1 MHPIEHL
8 RYLARAGHVD
18 APDLVLETASALS
31 GLVLDPASVVVTTR
45 RIVERHPLC
54 GPLWWLCAHVVTAS
68 EPYEAL
74 RDCVDQVHDDRTAE
88 HLAAEIT
95 EGAMVCVDGW
105 SFDVAHALAIAGAT
119 SGIEVCVVDGD
130 NGADHMI
137 RVLERLEIPAHLVN
151 ASHGAIAAANA
162 DAVLLSAYATGS
174 MSAWCT
180 AGSLALASAAYCA
193 EKPVLLSA
201 SVGARLPDVL
211 YAGIV
216 KDLDRQISQRR
227 EVRAWHREASE
238 VPFGLCQAIVGSDGV
253 HDVAALPP
261 QGISAQCPPAVE
273 LLTRSAI

>member
-68 EPYEAL
+68 EPYEVL

-88 HLAAEIT
+88 HLAAEIP
-95 EGAMVCVDGW
+95 EGALVCVDGW
-105 SFDVAHALAIAGAT
+105 SFDVAHALVIAGAT
-119 SGIEVCVVDGD
+119 SGIQVCVVDGD
-130 NGADHMI
+130 NGADHMV
-137 RVLERLEIPAHLVN
+137 RVLERLEIPSHLVN

-162 DAVLLSAYATGS
+162 DLVLLSAYATGS
-174 MSAWCT
+174 MTAWCS

-193 EKPVLLSA
+193 ERPVLLSA

-211 YAGIV
+211 FAGIV
-216 KDLDRQISQRR
+216 QDLDRQISQRR
-227 EVRAWHREASE
+227 KVQPWHREASE
-238 VPFGLCQAIVGSDGV
+238 VPFGLCKAIVSSDGV
-253 HDVAALPP
+253 HEVQTLPP
-261 QGISAQCPPAVE
+261 QGLSAQCPPAVE

>member
-1 MHPIEHL
+1 
-8 RYLARAGHVD
+8 
-18 APDLVLETASALS
+18 
-31 GLVLDPASVVVTTR
+31 
-45 RIVERHPLC
+45 
-54 GPLWWLCAHVVTAS
+54 
-68 EPYEAL
+68 
-74 RDCVDQVHDDRTAE
+74 
-88 HLAAEIT
+88 
-95 EGAMVCVDGW
+95 
-105 SFDVAHALAIAGAT
+105 
-119 SGIEVCVVDGD
+119 
-130 NGADHMI
+130 MI
-137 RVLERLEIPAHLVN
+137 RVLERLEIPSHLVN
-151 ASHGAIAAANA
+151 ASHGAIAAVNA

-253 HDVAALPP
+253 HDVAALSGV
-261 QGISAQCPPAVE
+261 GISAQCPPAVE

>member
-31 GLVLDPASVVVTTR
+31 GLVLNPASVVVTTR

-68 EPYEAL
+68 EPYEVL

-88 HLAAEIT
+88 YLAAEIPET
-95 EGAMVCVDGW
+95 ALVCVDGW
-105 SFDVAHALAIAGAT
+105 SFDVAHALVIAGAT
-119 SGIEVCVVDGD
+119 SGIQVCVVDGD
-130 NGADHMI
+130 NGADHMV
-137 RVLERLEIPAHLVN
+137 RVLERLEIPSHLVN

-162 DAVLLSAYATGS
+162 DVVLLSAYATGS
-174 MSAWCT
+174 MTAWCS

-193 EKPVLLSA
+193 ERPVLLSA
-201 SVGARLPDVL
+201 SVGSRLPDVL
-211 YAGIV
+211 YAGIAQ
-216 KDLDRQISQRR
+216 DLDRQISQRR
-227 EVRAWHREASE
+227 EVHAWHREAGE
-238 VPFGLCQAIVGSDGV
+238 VPFGLCRAIVSSDGV
-253 HDVAALPP
+253 HEVQALPP
-261 QGISAQCPPAVE
+261 HGLSAQCTPAVE

>member
-8 RYLARAGHVD
+8 RYLARAGQVD

-68 EPYEAL
+68 EPYRAL
-74 RDCVDQVHDDRTAE
+74 HDCVEQVHADRTAE
-88 HLAAEIT
+88 HLAGEIAD
-95 EGAMVCVDGW
+95 GALVCVDGW

-119 SGIEVCVVDGD
+119 SGVEVCVVDGD

-137 RVLERLEIPAHLVN
+137 RVLERLEIPSYLVN
-151 ASHGAIAAANA
+151 SSNGAIAASNA
-162 DAVLLSAYATGS
+162 DVVLLSACATGS
-174 MSAWCT
+174 TVAWSS
-180 AGSLALASAAYCA
+180 AGSLSLASAAYCA
-193 EKPVLLSA
+193 ERPVLLSA
-201 SVGARLPDVL
+201 SMGSRLPDAL

-216 KDLDRQISQRR
+216 QDLDRQISQRR
-227 EVRAWHREASE
+227 LVQPWHRDASE
-238 VPFGLCQAIVGSDGV
+238 VPFGLCKAIVSSDGV
-253 HDVAALPP
+253 HEVQALSLH
-261 QGISAQCPPAVE
+261 GLAAQCPPAVE

>member
-8 RYLARAGHVD
+8 RYLARAGNAD

-74 RDCVDQVHDDRTAE
+74 HHCVEQVHDDRTAE
-88 HLAAEIT
+88 HLAAELA
-95 EGAMVCVDGW
+95 EGALVCVDGW
-105 SFDVAHALAIAGAT
+105 SFDVAHALAIAGST

-130 NGADHMI
+130 NGANHMI
-137 RVLERLEIPAHLVN
+137 RVLERLEIPSHLVN
-151 ASHGAIAAANA
+151 ASHGAIAAASA
-162 DAVLLSAYATGS
+162 DVVLLSAYATGS
-174 MSAWCT
+174 MSAWCS

-193 EKPVLLSA
+193 ERPVLLSA
-201 SVGARLPDVL
+201 SVGTRLPDVL

-238 VPFGLCQAIVGSDGV
+238 VPFGLCKSIVGSDGV
-253 HDVAALPP
+253 HDVAALPA
-261 QGISAQCPPAVE
+261 QGLLAQCPPAVE